1 MSENIRLIYPID
13 MYYPGSISILSKEE
27 QDDIIQ
33 NCNEYIKKT
42 GKKIDVEDPA
52 PEIQALI
59 LMSEQIKQD
68 AYFSGVR
75 NIVNILLSN
84 NRTPVELF
92 RALFPNNKEEVE
104 VFKTQFA
111 DACDLIILKDQ
122 IDWEKMGLPWYDYAK
137 EKGKI

>member
-13 MYYPGSISILSKEE
+13 MYYPDSIIILTEEE
-27 QDDIIQ
+27 QDNIIQ

-42 GKKIDVEDPA
+42 GKKIDLEDPS
-52 PEIQALI
+52 PEVQALV
-59 LMSEQIKQD
+59 LMSEQIKQQS
-68 AYFSGVR
+68 YFSGVR
-75 NIVNILLSN
+75 DIVNILLSN

-92 RALFPNNKEEVE
+92 RSLFPNNKEEVE

-111 DACDLIILKDQ
+111 DACDLILLKDQ
-122 IDWEKMGLPWYDYAK
+122 IDWDRMNLPWYDYAR